1 MGDDDFFSQ
10 YDGDTPVQT
19 SSESAPRAE
28 RSEYQGER
36 RSHDGNFAEE
46 IYSKKIETRVRTYF
60 IDLKQSMFGKFVKIS
75 ERSKGQKKTIMID
88 AENLPEI
95 IAALQE
101 AQSNL

>member
-1 MGDDDFFSQ
+1 
-10 YDGDTPVQT
+10 
-19 SSESAPRAE
+19 
-28 RSEYQGER
+28 
-36 RSHDGNFAEE
+36 
-46 IYSKKIETRVRTYF
+46 
-60 IDLKQSMFGKFVKIS
+60 MFGKFVKIS